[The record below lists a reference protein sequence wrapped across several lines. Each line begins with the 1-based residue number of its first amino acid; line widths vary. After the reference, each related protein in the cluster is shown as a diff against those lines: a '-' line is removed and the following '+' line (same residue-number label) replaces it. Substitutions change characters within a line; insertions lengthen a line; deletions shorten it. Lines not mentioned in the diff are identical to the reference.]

1 MCFKATNVLQ
11 SYSVRVQSVSNPTEV
26 TAVYS
31 EVISAG
37 ESDPKIVPC
46 GLIIPLIFFFFPS
59 SFFDGFSCQN
69 RQYEPR
75 HSVASFLRS

>member
-11 SYSVRVQSVSNPTEV
+11 SYFVRVQSVSNPTEV

-46 GLIIPLIFFFFPS
+46 GLIIPLIFFFFSPLL
-59 SFFDGFSCQN
+59 FLM
-69 RQYEPR
+69 
-75 HSVASFLRS
+75 ASAARTNSMSQDTQ